1 VLKGKIPNIMKRSV
15 KEAVRYNS
23 QLNRERMEERQAYFD
38 LQTQV
43 LTYFLVIFK

>member
-15 KEAVRYNS
+15 KEAV